1 MHDAH
6 QGSRTV
12 KMQIVV
18 FDIDELILREQRDH
32 LLRRKMPR
40 ASGKAAQM
48 DHQDG
53 GAASVA
59 SRAVRVLF
67 GPPDLCRDLGR
78 ERRNRR
84 EFRGPRQRRDLN
96 MTRAAIAATGPPDTP
111 KMPIN
116 PRPETLPFAS
126 RVRRA

>member
-1 MHDAH
+1 MDRLTARIGPQT
-6 QGSRTV
+6 QG
-12 KMQIVV
+12 KQIGQTEGSL
-18 FDIDELILREQRDH
+18 D
-32 LLRRKMPR
+32 
-40 ASGKAAQM
+40 AQM
-48 DHQDG
+48 GHQDG

-59 SRAVRVLF
+59 SRAVGVLF

-84 EFRGPRQRRDLN
+84 EFRGPRQHRDLN

-126 RVRRA
+126 RVRA